1 MRGSFFF
8 IYNSFYFY
16 GHAFLQVVNGEIY
29 FFIYKYCLE
38 QTFSFSDDHKR
49 NITHVA
55 DTVNGTFQDGF
66 LIQKFLSHQ
75 CIPAAHF
82 FFPASIQKLHF
93 LILHFKI
100 LSILRHTTASEPSV
114 LSLPYWYRNPYC
126 ISEYTDAHPLRLN
139 GFVP

>member
-8 IYNSFYFY
+8 ICNSFYFY

-66 LIQKFLSHQ
+66 LIQKFLSPSVH
-75 CIPAAHF
+75 IPAAHF
-82 FFPASIQKLHF
+82 FFQLPSKNSISSSSISKFF
-93 LILHFKI
+93 LYFVIQQHQNHLCCLCHIGTGIHTAFLNIPMRILF
-100 LSILRHTTASEPSV
+100 A
-114 LSLPYWYRNPYC
+114 
-126 ISEYTDAHPLRLN
+126 
-139 GFVP
+139 